1 MTIFAFSLT
10 DTFDTIGT
18 FIGTGRKSGIFDE
31 ADEKALQEG
40 KGFKSKMDKA
50 LFADSTTIYDY
61 LVQRDDVNAAKI
73 VAISGSLGTGIA
85 TYLASQR
92 DLLGIVLFSP
102 SDQIAGGVA
111 QDILP
116 FLPTKF
122 LFKNK
127 FAILPFATLIDTPVL
142 AIIGEDDRVIFPKRS
157 LKILNNF
164 KSETRIEIITGDHYS
179 IYEEPYSWE
188 VINQFLSSLE
198 D

>member
-1 MTIFAFSLT
+1 LS
-10 DTFDTIGT
+10 
-18 FIGTGRKSGIFDE
+18 
-31 ADEKALQEG
+31 EG
-40 KGFKSKMDKA
+40 VPSDKA